1 MERISERSGRMS
13 TNQTNENSFNRARR
27 DYHAV
32 GKCIPKKDS
41 SQLLL
46 GKPVFT
52 DDITPR
58 DALVIKLL
66 RSPYANAIVE
76 DVKTDIALKVP
87 GMVAVYTW
95 EDVPKKR
102 FSIAG
107 QTFPEPSPYDRLIL
121 DRHVRS
127 VGDAVAIVVGES
139 EKAVDKALNMIKVK
153 YTILEPVLDFRKSL
167 DNKVLVHPEDD
178 WSSSINTGDV
188 KRNLIHHEEDE
199 HGNVEKI
206 LSECDEIIEHTY
218 RIKAAQQAYM
228 ETCRAY
234 CEIDRYGRLHCIS
247 STQIVFHLRRILS
260 NALDI
265 PKSMV
270 RAEKPRI
277 GGGFGAKQTA
287 VCEVYPAFV
296 TWKTK
301 RPSKIIYSR
310 KECQTIASPR
320 HEMEVTVRLGAMRD
334 GHIRAIDLYTLSNG
348 GAYGEHSTTTVG
360 LSGHKSLP
368 LYTGGCEAT
377 RFSCDVVYTNVQAAG
392 AYRGYGATQGIFA
405 LESTV
410 NELAEKLHI
419 DPVELRLKNIVREGM
434 FMPAYFGETANACA
448 LDRCIMH
455 CADNFHWADK
465 YPVRDMGNGKVRAA
479 GMALAM
485 QGSCISNVD
494 VGSCTLKLS
503 DCGTYNMMIGAADMG
518 TGCDTILAQMAAEV
532 LDCEPDDITVFGAD
546 TDASPYDSG
555 SYASSTTYITGMA
568 TQNAALELCEN
579 IKKIGAQM
587 LGHAASEV
595 DFDGK
600 EVYIINPDGADNGE
614 VCVSLSDIATKSQV
628 NNTIPVDVTA
638 TYSSPVSPPPYMV
651 GMVEIELDKE
661 TGAVKILDYQAVV
674 DCGIP
679 VNPNLAR
686 VQTEGGIGQGIGMA
700 LYENVTYNAGGKIAE
715 NDLMQYKIPTRQDVG
730 NINVEFETS
739 YEPSGPF
746 GVKSIGEIVI
756 NTPAP
761 ALAHAIYR
769 ATGVWHRTVPFTP
782 EKILMGMVDPNW
794 HEKDL
799 RVK

>member
-1 MERISERSGRMS
+1 
-13 TNQTNENSFNRARR
+13 
-27 DYHAV
+27 
-32 GKCIPKKDS
+32 
-41 SQLLL
+41 
-46 GKPVFT
+46 
-52 DDITPR
+52 
-58 DALVIKLL
+58 
-66 RSPYANAIVE
+66 
-76 DVKTDIALKVP
+76 
-87 GMVAVYTW
+87 
-95 EDVPKKR
+95 
-102 FSIAG
+102 
-107 QTFPEPSPYDRLIL
+107 
-121 DRHVRS
+121 
-127 VGDAVAIVVGES
+127 
-139 EKAVDKALNMIKVK
+139 
-153 YTILEPVLDFRKSL
+153 
-167 DNKVLVHPEDD
+167 
-178 WSSSINTGDV
+178 
-188 KRNLIHHEEDE
+188 
-199 HGNVEKI
+199 
-206 LSECDEIIEHTY
+206 
-218 RIKAAQQAYM
+218 M

-247 STQIVFHLRRILS
+247 STQIVFHLRRILA

-532 LDCEPDDITVFGAD
+532 LDCEPDDIIVFGAD

-568 TQNAALELCEN
+568 TQNAALELREN
-579 IKKIGAQM
+579 IKKIGAQL
-587 LGHAASEV
+587 LGCAASEV

-600 EVYIINPDGADNGE
+600 EVYIINPDGADNGA
-614 VCVSLSDIATKSQV
+614 VSVSLSDIATKSQV

-715 NDLMQYKIPTRQDVG
+715 NDFMQYKIPTRQDVG
-730 NINVEFETS
+730 HINVEFETS

-782 EKILMGMVDPNW
+782 EKILMGMADPNW

>member
-1 MERISERSGRMS
+1 MRE
-13 TNQTNENSFNRARR
+13 FKR
-27 DYHAV
+27 DRKEYHAV

-41 SQLLL
+41 DQLLL
-46 GKPVFT
+46 GKPVFM
-52 DDITPR
+52 DDIIPK
-58 DALVIKLL
+58 DCLIVKLL
-66 RSPYANAIVE
+66 RSPHAHAIIE
-76 DVKTDIALKVP
+76 EINTAAAMKVP
-87 GMVAVYTW
+87 GIVAVYTW
-95 EDVPKKR
+95 KDVPQRR

-121 DRHVRS
+121 DQRVRS
-127 VGDAVAIVVGES
+127 VGDAVAIVAGET
-139 EKAVDKALNMIKVK
+139 EKAVDKALRVIKVK
-153 YTILEPVLDFRKSL
+153 YQVLEPVLDFRKAL
-167 DNKVLVHPEDD
+167 DNPVLVHPEDN
-178 WSSSINTGDV
+178 WMSHGNTGDV
-188 KRNLIHHEEDE
+188 KRNLLHHEEDA
-199 HGNVEKI
+199 HGDVEAV
-206 LSECDEIIEHTY
+206 LADCEEVIEHSW
-218 RIKAAQQAYM
+218 RIKAAQQGYM
-228 ETCRAY
+228 ETIRAY

-247 STQIVFHLRRILS
+247 STQIVFHIRRILA
-260 NALDI
+260 NALGI
-265 PKSMV
+265 SKSMV

-296 TWKTK
+296 TWMTK

-310 KECQTIASPR
+310 RECQTIASPR
-320 HEMEVTVRLGAMRD
+320 HEMEVTVRLGAMKD
-334 GHIRAIDLYTLSNG
+334 GRIRAIDLYTLSNT
-348 GAYGEHSTTTVG
+348 GAYGEHGTTTVG
-360 LSGHKSLP
+360 LSGHKAIP

-405 LESTV
+405 LESAV
-410 NELAEKLHI
+410 NELAEKLKI
-419 DPVELRLKNIVREGM
+419 DPVELRMKNIVREGM

-448 LDRCIMH
+448 LDRCITH
-455 CADNFHWADK
+455 CADHFHWKEK
-465 YPVRDMGNGKVRAA
+465 YPMRDMGNGKVRTA
-479 GMALAM
+479 GMAIAM

-503 DCGTYNMMIGAADMG
+503 DDGTYNMLIGAADMG

-532 LDCEPDDITVFGAD
+532 LDCEPDQIVVFGAD

-555 SYASSTTYITGMA
+555 SYASSTTYVTGMA
-568 TQNAALELCEN
+568 TQNAAMELREN
-579 IKKIGAQM
+579 MMKIGAEL
-587 LGHAASEV
+587 LGCTLDEV
-595 DFDGK
+595 EFDGEK
-600 EVYIINPDGADNGE
+600 VYLVDGDQS
-614 VCVSLSDIATKSQV
+614 VSLADIAVKSQV
-628 NNTIPVDVTA
+628 NNRIPVDVTA

-651 GMVEIELDKE
+651 GMAEIELDKE
-661 TGAVKILDYQAVV
+661 TGSVKILDYDAVV

-700 LYENVTYNAGGKIAE
+700 LYENVTYNANGKITE
-715 NDLMQYKIPTRQDVG
+715 GDFMQYKIPSRQDVG
-730 NINVEFETS
+730 NIHVEFETS

-782 EKILMGMVDPNW
+782 EKILMGMLDPDW
-794 HEKDL
+794 QETDH
-799 RVK
+799 RVKD

>member
-1 MERISERSGRMS
+1 MS
-13 TNQTNENSFNRARR
+13 TNQTNVNSFNRARR

-568 TQNAALELCEN
+568 TQNAALELREN

-600 EVYIINPDGADNGE
+600 EVYIINPDGADNRE

-715 NDLMQYKIPTRQDVG
+715 NDLMQYKIPTRH
-730 NINVEFETS
+730 
-739 YEPSGPF
+739 
-746 GVKSIGEIVI
+746 
-756 NTPAP
+756 
-761 ALAHAIYR
+761 L
-769 ATGVWHRTVPFTP
+769 
-782 EKILMGMVDPNW
+782 
-794 HEKDL
+794 
-799 RVK
+799 

>member
-1 MERISERSGRMS
+1 MR
-13 TNQTNENSFNRARR
+13 
-27 DYHAV
+27 
-32 GKCIPKKDS
+32 KKDAM
-41 SQLLL
+41 QLVT
-46 GKPVFT
+46 GQPVYMH
-52 DDITPR
+52 D
-58 DALVIKLL
+58 VIPQDCLIVKLL
-66 RSPYANAIVE
+66 RSPHANAIVQE
-76 DVKTDIALKVP
+76 IDTSRALLVP
-87 GMVAVYTW
+87 GIEAIYTW
-95 EDVPKKR
+95 KDVDQQGR
-102 FSIAG
+102 RYTQAG
-107 QTFPEPSPYDRLIL
+107 QTYPEPSPYDRLVI
-121 DRHVRS
+121 DRHVRFA
-127 VGDAVAIVVGES
+127 GDVVAILAGKD
-139 EKAVDKALNMIKVK
+139 EKCVDKAMKLIKVR
-153 YTILEPVLDFRKSL
+153 YEVLPAVLDYHTAL
-167 DNKVLVHPEDD
+167 DNPVLVHPEENWESLAPVGAD
-178 WSSSINTGDV
+178 N
-188 KRNLIHHEEDE
+188 KRNLCAHDE
-199 HGNVEKI
+199 SGAGDIEAV
-206 LSECDEIIEHTY
+206 LAGCDVVIDHTY
-218 RIKAAQQAYM
+218 HTRACQQAMM
-228 ETCRAY
+228 ETFRTY
-234 CEIDRYGRLHCIS
+234 CSIDAYGRLNVLS
-247 STQIVFHLRRILS
+247 STQIVFHCRRILA
-260 NALDI
+260 NALHI
-265 PKSMV
+265 PKSMIRV
-270 RAEKPRI
+270 AKPRI

-320 HEMEVTVRLGAMRD
+320 HEMEVTVRLGAMKD

-405 LESTV
+405 LESIV

-455 CADNFHWADK
+455 CADNFHWAEK

-568 TQNAALELCEN
+568 TQNAALELREN
-579 IKKIGAQM
+579 IKKIGAQL
-587 LGHAASEV
+587 LGCAASEV

-600 EVYIINPDGADNGE
+600 EVYIINPDGADNGA
-614 VCVSLSDIATKSQV
+614 VSVSLSDIATKAQV

-686 VQTEGGIGQGIGMA
+686 VQTEGG
-700 LYENVTYNAGGKIAE
+700 
-715 NDLMQYKIPTRQDVG
+715 
-730 NINVEFETS
+730 S
-739 YEPSGPF
+739 
-746 GVKSIGEIVI
+746 
-756 NTPAP
+756 
-761 ALAHAIYR
+761 
-769 ATGVWHRTVPFTP
+769 
-782 EKILMGMVDPNW
+782 
-794 HEKDL
+794 L
-799 RVK
+799 RCDSVHLWKQE

>member
-1 MERISERSGRMS
+1 MKEFERDRK
-13 TNQTNENSFNRARR
+13 

-41 SQLLL
+41 EQLLL
-46 GKPVFT
+46 GKPVFM
-52 DDITPR
+52 DDIVHE
-58 DALVIKLL
+58 DCLVVKIL
-66 RSPYANAIVE
+66 RSPHAHALIE
-76 DVKTDIALKVP
+76 DINTAAAMKVP
-87 GMVAVYTW
+87 GIVAVYTW
-95 EDVPKKR
+95 KDVPQNR

-121 DRHVRS
+121 DRRVRS
-127 VGDAVAIVVGES
+127 VGDAVAIVAGET
-139 EKAVDKALNMIKVK
+139 EKAVDKALRVIKVK
-153 YTILEPVLDFRKSL
+153 YQVLEPVLDFRKAL
-167 DNKVLVHPEDD
+167 DNPVLVHPEDN
-178 WSSSINTGDV
+178 WMSHGNTGDV
-188 KRNLIHHEEDE
+188 KKNLIHHEEDA
-199 HGNVEKI
+199 HGDVEAV
-206 LSECDEIIEHTY
+206 LADCEEVIEHTY
-218 RIKAAQQAYM
+218 RIKAAQQGYM
-228 ETCRAY
+228 ETIRAY

-247 STQIVFHLRRILS
+247 STQIVFHLRRILAT
-260 NALDI
+260 ALGI
-265 PKSMV
+265 PKSKV

-296 TWKTK
+296 TWMTK

-310 KECQTIASPR
+310 RECQTIASPR
-320 HEMEVTVRLGAMRD
+320 HEMEVTVRLGAMKD

-360 LSGHKSLP
+360 LSGHKAIP

-410 NELAEKLHI
+410 NELAEELHM
-419 DPVELRLKNIVREGM
+419 DPVELRMKNIVREGM

-448 LDRCIMH
+448 LDRCIEH
-455 CADNFHWADK
+455 CADNFHWKEK
-465 YPVRDMGNGKVRAA
+465 YPVRDMGNGKVRAS
-479 GMALAM
+479 GMAIAM

-503 DCGTYNMMIGAADMG
+503 DEGTYNMMIGAADMG

-532 LDCEPDDITVFGAD
+532 LDCEPDQIVVFGAD

-568 TQNAALELCEN
+568 TQNAAMELRGN
-579 IKKIGAQM
+579 IMKIGAQ
-587 LGHAASEV
+587 LLECLPEEV
-595 DFDGK
+595 EFDGEK
-600 EVYIINPDGADNGE
+600 VYLVNGDKS
-614 VCVSLSDIATKSQV
+614 VSLADIATKSQV
-628 NNTIPVDVTA
+628 NNLIPVDVTA

-661 TGAVKILDYQAVV
+661 TGSVEILDYEAVV

-700 LYENVTYNAGGKIAE
+700 LYENVSYNANGKIAE
-715 NDLMQYKIPTRQDVG
+715 GDFMQYKIPTRQDVG
-730 NINVEFETS
+730 NIHVEFETS

-782 EKILMGMVDPNW
+782 EKILMGMIDPEW
-794 HEKDL
+794 KETDR
-799 RVK
+799 RVKA

>member
-1 MERISERSGRMS
+1 MRE
-13 TNQTNENSFNRARR
+13 FKR
-27 DYHAV
+27 DRKEYHAV

-41 SQLLL
+41 DQLLL
-46 GKPVFT
+46 GKPVFM
-52 DDITPR
+52 DDIIPK
-58 DALVIKLL
+58 DCLIVKLL
-66 RSPYANAIVE
+66 RSPHAHAIIE
-76 DVKTDIALKVP
+76 EINTAAAMKVP
-87 GMVAVYTW
+87 GIVAVYTW
-95 EDVPKKR
+95 KDVPQRR

-121 DRHVRS
+121 DQRVRS
-127 VGDAVAIVVGES
+127 VGDAVAIVAGET
-139 EKAVDKALNMIKVK
+139 EKAVDKALRVIKVK
-153 YTILEPVLDFRKSL
+153 YQVLEPVLDFRKAL
-167 DNKVLVHPEDD
+167 DNPVLVHPEDN
-178 WSSSINTGDV
+178 WMSHGNTGDV
-188 KRNLIHHEEDE
+188 KRNLLHHEEDA
-199 HGNVEKI
+199 HGDVEAV
-206 LSECDEIIEHTY
+206 LADCEEVIEHSW
-218 RIKAAQQAYM
+218 RIKAAQQGYM
-228 ETCRAY
+228 ETIRAY

-247 STQIVFHLRRILS
+247 STQIVFHIRRILA
-260 NALDI
+260 NALGI
-265 PKSMV
+265 SKSMV

-296 TWKTK
+296 TWMTK

-310 KECQTIASPR
+310 RECQTIASPR
-320 HEMEVTVRLGAMRD
+320 HEMEVTVRLGAMKD
-334 GHIRAIDLYTLSNG
+334 GRIRAIDLYTLSNT
-348 GAYGEHSTTTVG
+348 GAYGEHGTTTVG
-360 LSGHKSLP
+360 LSGHKAIP

-405 LESTV
+405 LESAV
-410 NELAEKLHI
+410 NELAEMLKI
-419 DPVELRLKNIVREGM
+419 DPVELRMKNIVREGM

-448 LDRCIMH
+448 LDRCITH
-455 CADNFHWADK
+455 CADHFHWKEK
-465 YPVRDMGNGKVRAA
+465 YPVRDMGNGKVRTA
-479 GMALAM
+479 GMAIAM

-503 DCGTYNMMIGAADMG
+503 DDGTYNMLIGAADMG

-532 LDCEPDDITVFGAD
+532 LDCEPDQIVVFGAD

-555 SYASSTTYITGMA
+555 SYASSTTYVTGMA
-568 TQNAALELCEN
+568 TQNAAMELREN
-579 IKKIGAQM
+579 MMKIGAEL
-587 LGHAASEV
+587 LGCTLDEV
-595 DFDGK
+595 EFDGEK
-600 EVYIINPDGADNGE
+600 VYLVDGDQS
-614 VCVSLSDIATKSQV
+614 VSLADIAVKSQV
-628 NNTIPVDVTA
+628 NNRIPVDVTA

-651 GMVEIELDKE
+651 GMAEIELDKE
-661 TGAVKILDYQAVV
+661 TGSVKILDYDAVV

-700 LYENVTYNAGGKIAE
+700 LYENVTYNANGKITE
-715 NDLMQYKIPTRQDVG
+715 GDFMQYKIPTRQDVG
-730 NINVEFETS
+730 NIHVEFETS

-782 EKILMGMVDPNW
+782 EKILMGMLDPDW
-794 HEKDL
+794 QETDH
-799 RVK
+799 RVKD